1 MSCRNSSAI
10 SGSSSRERVRLKTD
24 GKTSARMRRT
34 PGRDNA
40 LEKALRSAL
49 FREGLR
55 FRIHYRIRE
64 AGRRSIDVAF
74 IGPRVAVFVDGCFWH
89 GCPEHA
95 TWPSRNA
102 SFWRTKIE
110 ANRRRDGETD
120 ALLRASGWTV
130 VRIWEHESLQAGVAR
145 VRRAVGESC

>member
-1 MSCRNSSAI
+1 MSRRNSSAI
-10 SGSSSRERVRLKTD
+10 SGCSSQAGGPLETD

-34 PGRDNA
+34 RGRDNP
-40 LEKALRSAL
+40 LERALRSAL

-55 FRIHYRIRE
+55 FRVHYRIPGV
-64 AGRRSIDVAF
+64 GRRSIDVAL

-102 SFWRTKIE
+102 RFWRQKIE
-110 ANRRRDGETD
+110 ANRRRDGDTD
-120 ALLRASGWTV
+120 LLLREAGWKV
-130 VRIWEHESLQAGVAR
+130 VRIWEHEGLDVGLAR
-145 VRRAVGESC
+145 VLKTVGGGC